1 MKVHEAA
8 KTLGVTPRTLRF
20 YEEKGLITPYKAL
33 ENRYRDYSDADL
45 IRLRWIISL
54 RELGLPLS
62 SIQDALSAVHQPDA
76 FLRKVEAARTHLY
89 ESWITATKAL
99 QALDETISV
108 WQKNGNSNLHQLESA
123 AEEMKQNRMLRASWS
138 DLWNYD
144 DIALQHGYQAPL
156 ITLDGIISEEH
167 YHLTL
172 HKTMEWLDPLHDEI
186 GLELGAGSGNLS
198 ELVTNAGAKLTV
210 VEQSAE
216 MLSLIRDR
224 LPDIDAKQGNLLSLP
239 LPAQSYSFIVCTFA
253 MHHLTASQ
261 QLLALAEMDRVL
273 LSGGRIVI
281 SGLMNLFEEGIEA
294 DHYVEQQLKW
304 CPSSALELTEWLT
317 VKGYSTVSNPLGKP
331 IGLLYA
337 CKP

>member
-8 KTLGVTPRTLRF
+8 KMLGVTPRTLRF

-33 ENRYRDYSDADL
+33 ENRYRDYSEADL
-45 IRLRWIISL
+45 IQLRWIISL

-62 SIQDALSAVHQPDA
+62 SIQDALSAVQQPDA
-76 FLRKVEAARTHLY
+76 FLRKVEAARKLLY

-108 WQKNGNSNLHQLESA
+108 WEKNGNTNLHQLESA

-144 DIALQHGYQAPL
+144 DIALQHGYRAPL
-156 ITLDGIISEEH
+156 ITLNGIISEEH
-167 YHLTL
+167 YNLSL
-172 HKTMEWLDPLHDEI
+172 HKTIEWLDPRHDEI

-198 ELVTNAGAKLTV
+198 VLVTNAGAKLTV

-216 MLSLIRDR
+216 MLSLIRER
-224 LPDIDAKQGNLLSLP
+224 LPDVDAKQGNLLALP
-239 LPAQSYSFIVCTFA
+239 LAAQSYSFIVCTFA
-253 MHHLTASQ
+253 MHHLTSSQ

-273 LSGGRIVI
+273 LNGGRIVI
-281 SGLMNLFEEGIEA
+281 TGLMNPIEEELETGN
-294 DHYVEQQLKW
+294 YVEQQLKW
-304 CPSSALELTEWLT
+304 CPSSAFELANWLN
-317 VKGYSTVSNPLGKP
+317 VKGYSTLSNPLGTP